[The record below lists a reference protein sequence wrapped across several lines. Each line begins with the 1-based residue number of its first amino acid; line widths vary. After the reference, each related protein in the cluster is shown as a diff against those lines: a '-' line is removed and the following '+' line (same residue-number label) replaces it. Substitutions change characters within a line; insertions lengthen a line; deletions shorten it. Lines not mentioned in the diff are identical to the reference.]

1 MKIKFKSIELFGV
14 SGSGKTFLRNKIK
27 KKLIVKGY
35 KIFDVREIIILY
47 IGQVV
52 KLNFYE
58 KILIF
63 YFSFLL
69 KFNIKTTL
77 WNKALSKVCDKY
89 LNKEQKKYLFFKK
102 KMDKIFLKNTEMQF
116 NFHYIWIKELII
128 ANMIFEKLKKF
139 DNKII
144 FFPDEGFVQKT
155 FLINYANKRN
165 KNSLIHNFLNQK
177 IFCDLII
184 NIKTKKKIIKQI
196 HKIRFKTKNG
206 WVLNEKEINSMLIL
220 ERKIKKKLHSKI
232 NFFENYRN
240 VDCQLNDLVNKWK

>member
-1 MKIKFKSIELFGV
+1 VKIKFKSIELFGV

-77 WNKALSKVCDKY
+77 WNKTLSKVCDKY

-144 FFPDEGFVQKT
+144 FFPDEGFVQKI
-155 FLINYANKRN
+155 FLLNYTKQN
-165 KNSLIHNFLNQK
+165 KNKTSIKTYFNNK

-184 NIKTKKKIIKQI
+184 NIKSLKSTIVKVNEIKN
-196 HKIRFKTKNG
+196 RNKNG
-206 WVLNEKEINSMLIL
+206 WILKKDEINKMIKL
-220 ERKIKKKLHSKI
+220 EKKIKNTKYFKFEVLKNYKKIEDQI
-232 NFFENYRN
+232 NNLIYR
-240 VDCQLNDLVNKWK
+240 